1 MKSAGKMTSL
11 LPWLFQD
18 SSRRGAKK
26 RRGQRDKLAREE
38 APLEIASLDGDTAM
52 VNAAVGDR
60 VRIEERP
67 VAVAVREALFSMSR
81 GGGPG
86 LSRSNRQRERAKDE
100 AAMNPSDDM
109 QRDLQAERG
118 EAEAYTLPAA
128 SLPSLGEGM
137 GDAVAAE
144 RPTEPM
150 TAQDSM
156 VASLGAHRLG
166 AHRLGAHRLGAHPE
180 RAMLQSAN
188 SEALELSSRP
198 ARRAEVARDPDAGR
212 QNIEAM
218 TSDRDDRPTPAQG
231 AADDS
236 ATPGESPRRS
246 TVSASA
252 GGPGPAS
259 NDPNDGGGPD
269 DETPPG
275 AGSVANPRAANDETT
290 LSLVDRLQQ
299 LEQRSALANQQA
311 MMDRVYQEALK
322 SELFDP
328 KWYQA
333 TYRQTFESPRAAFD
347 DYLRKSRFAPV
358 NPSPRFDSETYHR
371 MYMDVFHAQQ
381 SPLQHY
387 LLHGRTEGRV
397 HAPATVRWFPREV
410 IEPAATLS
418 EAASELKVAL
428 CLHVFYDD
436 FIDRFA
442 NAIAAFPVTVDVFLT
457 LADAK
462 FETRAREV
470 FEQHARVGRV
480 ETRVV
485 PNRGR
490 NFGPMLVEYGPAL
503 DEYDLLCHLHSKK
516 SLYSGKEQT
525 QWAEYLIEYLL
536 RDVSVM
542 TRLLNAFA
550 GDDTLGMYYPTTFW
564 MMPGWVNHLTMNK
577 GAVRDW
583 QNRLGLGR
591 IPDFLSYPAGGM
603 FWARPKALEGI
614 FDQTWAYD
622 DFPSEPLPND
632 DSMLHALERVIGPL
646 VEHLGYRQLFF
657 YPPTGQFTTDNGYIT
672 SSYHGHLDHHL
683 PSIQAH
689 PCVSFDVFDTL
700 VRRRYTIPD
709 YAKLK
714 LGARLQTQGIVES
727 AQAFVALRNQT
738 ESDMRR
744 RANFQGDV
752 RIADI
757 YTDIGERLGVE
768 DAQAQTWMNQ
778 EFELDLEMI
787 LPKDEMVE
795 LFNHLAASGH
805 ILWVISDSYYTRD
818 QVGLMLRKAGVSAAY
833 RLMVSSEEQARK
845 DNGTLWIKVKQD
857 LAREGIS
864 RHLHIGDNVVA
875 DAQRPGDMG
884 MTTFHI
890 LHPMDK
896 WRALGFPDVLEGGE
910 SLDEQEIL
918 KWGRLISEVGR
929 NPFIGQ

>member
-1 MKSAGKMTSL
+1 MKSAGKISSL

-18 SSRRGAKK
+18 PARRRANK
-26 RRGQRDKLAREE
+26 RRGDQGEVPE
-38 APLEIASLDGDTAM
+38 EIASLDGDSAM
-52 VNAAVGDR
+52 VHAAVAHR
-60 VRIEERP
+60 VDVEERP
-67 VAVAVREALFSMSR
+67 VSVAVRQALYNLSRR
-81 GGGPG
+81 GGAAAPGRVSQPPMVSQESTVTDSDQSRPQHLADSDRVGP
-86 LSRSNRQRERAKDE
+86 
-100 AAMNPSDDM
+100 PW
-109 QRDLQAERG
+109 
-118 EAEAYTLPAA
+118 LPAESDTPLIETRDDSA
-128 SLPSLGEGM
+128 
-137 GDAVAAE
+137 
-144 RPTEPM
+144 PTAPMPEPM
-150 TAQDSM
+150 TAQDSI
-156 VASLGAHRLG
+156 VASLGAHHNVTQQAANQAELG
-166 AHRLGAHRLGAHPE
+166 PD
-180 RAMLQSAN
+180 
-188 SEALELSSRP
+188 
-198 ARRAEVARDPDAGR
+198 DPF
-212 QNIEAM
+212 AM
-218 TSDRDDRPTPAQG
+218 TAGPNQSGD
-231 AADDS
+231 
-236 ATPGESPRRS
+236 TPGHATMAASRNVTSEPRHQDKGASEDRSGHPAGEEASERPVLGGTSPRPNELMPSREES
-246 TVSASA
+246 Q
-252 GGPGPAS
+252 AS
-259 NDPNDGGGPD
+259 NDPR
-269 DETPPG
+269 
-275 AGSVANPRAANDETT
+275 VADQHEGVIDRRDSLDSHAAANDEPA
-290 LSLVDRLQQ
+290 LSLVDRLEQ
-299 LEQRSALANQQA
+299 LEQRSAQANQQA
-311 MMDRVYQEALK
+311 MMTRVYQEAIE

-328 KWYQA
+328 NWYQA
-333 TYRQTFESPRAAFD
+333 TYRQTFDSPRAAFD

-358 NPSPRFDSETYHR
+358 NPSPKFDSETYHR

-387 LLHGRTEGRV
+387 LLHGLTEGRV
-397 HAPATVRWFPREV
+397 HAPATVRWYPREV

-442 NAIAAFPVTVDVFLT
+442 NAIAQFPVDVDVFLT

-462 FETRAREV
+462 FETRARQV
-470 FEQHARVGRV
+470 FESHARVGHV

-490 NFGPMLVEYGPAL
+490 NFGPMLVEYGPEL
-503 DEYDLLCHLHSKK
+503 DEYDLVCHLHSKK

-550 GDDTLGMYYPTTFW
+550 GDDTLGIYYPTTFW

-577 GAVRDW
+577 GAVREW
-583 QNRLGLGR
+583 QTRLGLGR

-603 FWARPKALEGI
+603 FWARPKALKGI
-614 FDQTWAYD
+614 FDQRWTYE
-622 DFPSEPLPND
+622 DFPKEPLPND
-632 DSMLHALERVIGPL
+632 DSMLHALERVLGPL
-646 VEHLGYRQLFF
+646 VENLGYRQLFF

-672 SSYHGHLDHHL
+672 SSYHGHIDHHL

-714 LGARLQTQGIVES
+714 LGARLQALGLVDS
-727 AQAFVALRNQT
+727 PRAFVALRNQV
-738 ESDMRR
+738 ESDLRR

-757 YTDIGERLGVE
+757 YVEIGERLAV
-768 DAQAQTWMNQ
+768 DPALAQQWMNE

-795 LFNHLAASGH
+795 LFNHLASSGH
-805 ILWVISDSYYTRD
+805 ILWVISDSYYSRD

-833 RLMVSSEEQARK
+833 RLMVSSDEQARK

-857 LAREGIS
+857 LASEGITG
-864 RHLHIGDNVVA
+864 HLHIGDNVVA